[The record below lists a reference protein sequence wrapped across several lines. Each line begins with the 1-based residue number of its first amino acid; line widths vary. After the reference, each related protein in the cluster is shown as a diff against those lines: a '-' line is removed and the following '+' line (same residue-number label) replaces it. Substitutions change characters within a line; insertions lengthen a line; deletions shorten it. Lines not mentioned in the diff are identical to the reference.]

1 MKRFLLSVL
10 MLCMT
15 LATTSSYAQMQNPVH
30 WSHSAKHIEGDIYE
44 LIFTAKIDKDW
55 HSYSIQSFGDGPIP
69 CSVTLESGKFS
80 KLGKTTESTSTAS
93 NKKSGQDKVFGI
105 KVIKYKKDLTL
116 KQRVKCT
123 DLNTPIVG
131 YVESMACNAKTLTCT
146 PPSSY
151 EFSIN
156 LSKVKRKAVK
166 AEKDI
171 PENNENDQVVEDNKD
186 DQKEDKTAEKEDD
199 AEPADANTDPSKLV
213 NEKNPVYSAVKLN
226 KLGDNEYEIIFDVK
240 IADGFHIYGNKI
252 GEDGPNPTSLTLIED
267 DNLQLIGEA
276 VETTSE
282 EKNRYEGKEP
292 IFNNMMVVKYKHD
305 YVLKQKISIKD
316 TTKAIEGFFTY
327 QVCDKESCRP
337 PKDIDFN
344 FFGAVDEPKTD
355 IQTNSDIKRDQIIA
369 SLAEVA
375 DGKGNCG
382 NETSNN
388 NLSFLMIFI
397 FGFVG
402 GLFALLTPCVFPM
415 VPLTV
420 SFFTKRS
427 KSRAAGIRNAL
438 IYGLSIIVIY
448 VALGMSI
455 TIIFG
460 DNALNWLST
469 HWVPNTLFFV
479 MFIAFAISFFGY
491 YEISL
496 PASWSNNSD
505 RAADRGGLVG
515 IFFMAFTLSLVSFS
529 CTGPIIG
536 TLLVQAAEGGRLA
549 PAIGM
554 LGFSSALA
562 LPFALFS
569 AFPGWLNSLPRSG
582 GWMNTV
588 KVVLGFIEV
597 ALAFKFLSKA
607 DLTMHWNILKY
618 ETFMVIYV
626 LSALAMGIYLLGY
639 IIFPHDSKGA
649 KIGIPRKVLGILSIA
664 LAAYFA
670 TGFMVNPKTETYAT
684 PAIMSGLAPPACYS
698 YAHPCDCPA
707 GIQNCFHDY
716 FDGLA
721 YAQERNMPVLI
732 DFTGYGC
739 ENCRKMEDQV
749 WVNPDVNAL
758 INDKYVLISLYV
770 DDREKLAEVKVGP
783 DGTKLR
789 TVGNLWASFERVN
802 FKQQAQPLYVLM
814 APDET
819 ILNNPVGAEFNVQ
832 RYKAFLECGLTN
844 FENWKKE
851 K

>member
-1 MKRFLLSVL
+1 MS
-10 MLCMT
+10 
-15 LATTSSYAQMQNPVH
+15 NPVH
-30 WSHSAKHIEGDIYE
+30 WTHTANHIEGDIYE
-44 LIFTAKIDKDW
+44 LVFKAKIDKEYYT
-55 HSYSIQSFGDGPIP
+55 YSMYLEGDDGPIP
-69 CSVTLESGKFS
+69 TSINIESGKAS
-80 KLGKTTESTSTAS
+80 KEGKATESSSDPANVKTMHDQMFDMEL
-93 NKKSGQDKVFGI
+93 KKF
-105 KVIKYKKDLTL
+105 KKDIILT
-116 KQRVKCT
+116 QRIKCT
-123 DLNTPIVG
+123 DLKTPIEG
-131 YVESMACNAKTLTCT
+131 YVESMACNATSCT
-146 PPSSY
+146 PPMSY
-151 EFSIN
+151 EFSFD
-156 LSKVKRKAVK
+156 LSKVKRKDVK
-166 AEKDI
+166 AENNN
-171 PENNENDQVVEDNKD
+171 PEDP
-186 DQKEDKTAEKEDD
+186 EDKTDEGKTD
-199 AEPADANTDPSKLV
+199 DANTDEGDADTDKEEEANDEEKPV
-213 NEKNPVYSAVKLN
+213 NWDINIKS
-226 KLGDNEYEIIFDVK
+226 LGNQEYEISFTAS
-240 IADGFHIYGNKI
+240 IADGWHVYSSKL
-252 GEDGPNPTSLTLIED
+252 ESDEGPIPTSINIEEN
-267 DNLQLIGEA
+267 DNIKLVGEA
-276 VETTSE
+276 TESTSE
-282 EKNRYEGKEP
+282 AANRKEGKDP
-292 IFNNMMVVKYKHD
+292 LFDNINLIKYKHD
-305 YVLKQKISIKD
+305 LTLVQKVSVKD
-316 TTKAIEGFFTY
+316 TTKALKGFLTFMT
-327 QVCDKESCRP
+327 CNNERCLP
-337 PKDIDFN
+337 PTDIDFN
-344 FFGAVDEPKTD
+344 FFETATTD
-355 IQTNSDIKRDQIIA
+355 KKEDGNVNTDIKRENIISTLEA
-369 SLAEVA
+369 AN
-375 DGKGNCG
+375 KGEGSCG
-382 NETSNN
+382 NETKSND
-388 NLSFLMIFI
+388 LSFLMIFI
-397 FGFVG
+397 FGFIG

-427 KSRAAGIRNAL
+427 KSRAEGIRNAL

-469 HWVPNTLFFV
+469 HWIPNTLFFV

-496 PASWSNNSD
+496 PSSWSNNTD
-505 RAADRGGLVG
+505 RAADRGGLIG

-639 IIFPHDSKGA
+639 IRFPHDDKGA
-649 KIGIPRKVLGILSIA
+649 KIGIPRKILGVLSIA
-664 LAAYFA
+664 LGAYFA

-716 FDGLA
+716 YDGLA
-721 YAQERNMPVLI
+721 YAKERNLPIMI

-749 WVNPDVNAL
+749 WVNPDINAL
-758 INDKYVLISLYV
+758 INDEYVLISLYV

-802 FKQQAQPLYVLM
+802 FKQQSQPLYVLM

-819 ILNNPVGAEFNVQ
+819 VLNKPVGATFDIQ
-832 RYKAFLECGLTN
+832 AYKEFLECGVEN
-844 FENWKKE
+844 FNKWKAKQ
-851 K
+851 